1 MIVRMCEMV
10 ARAEAHDDLVRWV
23 CDAAL
28 PDFDGDVAH
37 VRSEV
42 FASADHRVVVIS
54 HWRSAPRSL
63 PDPPPLFVTRP
74 PHCWDF
80 SPVDR

>member
-10 ARAEAHDDLVRWV
+10 AHPEAAEDLVRWI

-28 PDFDGDVAH
+28 PDVERDLGHVA
-37 VRSEV
+37 SEV
-42 FASADHRVVVIS
+42 FASADARVVVIS
-54 HWRSAPRSL
+54 RWRSSPRSL
-63 PDPPPLFVTRP
+63 PSPPPHLVARP
-74 PHCWDF
+74 PHSWDF